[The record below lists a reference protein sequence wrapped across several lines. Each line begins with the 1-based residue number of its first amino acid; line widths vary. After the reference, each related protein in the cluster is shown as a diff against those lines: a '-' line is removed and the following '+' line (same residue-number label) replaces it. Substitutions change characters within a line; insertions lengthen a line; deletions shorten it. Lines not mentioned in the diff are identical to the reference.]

1 MVPSDDPNTPSTP
14 TTTQPSAT
22 PSPYTPTNE
31 LVVTQTPLIRRNN
44 ASFTTPRRLNS
55 HANNDAQH
63 NDPLSLY
70 GYVDD
75 DNLVQSP
82 MANVSTVAVHV
93 TQTQSSPELTIRSAA
108 DSLLLLSSPKVK
120 KRAAMKDLLKATAK
134 MRRVCYPIKNKLLP
148 FLRTPYIVPPT
159 TTVTAPSYAF
169 GPVYKS
175 ANNHWQN
182 KRNVAWKPFKSV
194 ELKKVLKHAPHALSI
209 LHNRLLLE
217 DIMLL
222 EKNDS
227 VIMLLSMNHPLLN
240 DERHSTRWKK
250 RLLDSWNIQPFQ
262 PHQLER
268 TMYYCVA
275 LNVETNPNRSHYEL
289 GTLLEGDIK
298 KNCTERG
305 GDGLVCSFPNDESQL
320 FKFFWFLNKPVDIQL
335 WKVGGTARYV

>member
-22 PSPYTPTNE
+22 PSPYTPPNE
-31 LVVTQTPLIRRNN
+31 SVVTQTPLIRRNN

-63 NDPLSLY
+63 NDPLSIY

-82 MANVSTVAVHV
+82 MANASTVPVFV
-93 TQTQSSPELTIRSAA
+93 TQTQSSPDLNIRSAA

-120 KRAAMKDLLKATAK
+120 KRAAMKDLLKTTAK
-134 MRRVCYPIKNKLLP
+134 VRRVTYPIKHNLLP
-148 FLRTPYIVPPT
+148 FLRAPYILPLT
-159 TTVTAPSYAF
+159 TTLSYPF

-182 KRNVAWKPFKSV
+182 TRIVAWKPFKSV

-250 RLLDSWNIQPFQ
+250 RLLDSWNIQPLK

-305 GDGLVCSFPNDESQL
+305 GDGLVCSFPNDDTQL
-320 FKFFWFLNKPVDIQL
+320 FKFFWFLNNPVDIQL

>member
-14 TTTQPSAT
+14 TTT
-22 PSPYTPTNE
+22 
-31 LVVTQTPLIRRNN
+31 NN
-44 ASFTTPRRLNS
+44 ASFTTPRRLHS
-55 HANNDAQH
+55 HANDAH
-63 NDPLSLY
+63 NDPLSFY
-70 GYVDD
+70 GYKDD

-82 MANVSTVAVHV
+82 MANASTVPVFV
-93 TQTQSSPELTIRSAA
+93 TQTQSSPDLNIRSAA

-217 DIMLL
+217 DIM
-222 EKNDS
+222 
-227 VIMLLSMNHPLLN
+227 
-240 DERHSTRWKK
+240 R
-250 RLLDSWNIQPFQ
+250 
-262 PHQLER
+262 
-268 TMYYCVA
+268 
-275 LNVETNPNRSHYEL
+275 
-289 GTLLEGDIK
+289 
-298 KNCTERG
+298 
-305 GDGLVCSFPNDESQL
+305 GDGLVCSFPNDDTQL
-320 FKFFWFLNKPVDIQL
+320 FKFFWFLNNPVDIQL
-335 WKVGGTARYV
+335 WKVGGTARYVLSEFLSIHY

>member
-1 MVPSDDPNTPSTP
+1 MVPPDDPNTPSTP
-14 TTTQPSAT
+14 TITQPPGT
-22 PSPYTPTNE
+22 PSPYIPTNE
-31 LVVTQTPLIRRNN
+31 VVVTQTPLIRRNN

-55 HANNDAQH
+55 HANDAQH
-63 NDPLSLY
+63 NDPLSIY

-82 MANVSTVAVHV
+82 MANASTVPVFV
-93 TQTQSSPELTIRSAA
+93 TQTQSSPDLNIRSAA

-275 LNVETNPNRSHYEL
+275 LNVETNPNRSRYEL
-289 GTLLEGDIK
+289 GTLLESDIK

-305 GDGLVCSFPNDESQL
+305 GDGLVCSFPNDETQL
-320 FKFFWFLNKPVDIQL
+320 FKFFWFLNNPVDIQL